1 MACLP
6 REEFQISVSRVPL
19 RKHQVELMSD
29 LRKWVRVAARESA
42 RSGRGARA
50 TVVSATGTGK
60 TISAAVAALELFPS
74 GRVLVM
80 VPTLDLLV
88 QTAQSWRAVG
98 HTAPMVGVCS
108 LPGDLLLEELRVRTT
123 THPIRLALWAG
134 QGPVVV
140 LATYSSLVGGDGQGG
155 PLEAALA
162 GSGLYGQRMDGFD
175 LAVVDEAHRTAGSA
189 AKPWAAIHDNARI
202 PAAHR
207 LYLTATPRVLAPARP
222 DRDEDQEEG
231 GGEAPALVTMAN
243 DPEGEYG
250 AWIHEL
256 GLSEAIERKILA
268 PFEIDV
274 LEITDPEP
282 ELMEGMD
289 REARRGR
296 RLALLQTALLEH
308 AAEHNLRTVMTFHQR
323 VEEAAAFAEKMP
335 ETAAELYR
343 NEVSAEDLALAE
355 ELPASEVG
363 GGFYELEPG
372 RHVRPERVWSR
383 WLYGE
388 HPVAERRAVLREFAN
403 GMDSAGVRV
412 HRAFLASVR
421 VLGEGV
427 DIVGERGVEAICFAD
442 ARGSQVEIVQNI
454 GRALRPNPDGQ
465 TKTARIIVPVFLEAD
480 EDGEG
485 MVASEAYRPLVA
497 VLQGLRSHSE
507 HLVEKLMLRA
517 RVRAESASA
526 RSAEEAGAGPAR
538 VLSDSGT
545 SSPASQASGDVEGEN
560 EDDVEAGA
568 DGAEAG
574 ADGAEESESVLLRFS
589 TPRSASTIAAFLRTR
604 VYQPESTVWLE
615 GYEALRA
622 WRAEQGVRGLCAVP
636 YDAEVAAGASR
647 RYPVGR
653 WTTAQRRARREGT
666 LSAHRIDLL
675 DAEGMVWEP
684 REEEWERTLA
694 GLRSYRAA
702 YGHLAPRRRETWG
715 EDEGEDVVRVGDLM
729 ANLRRKDG
737 LGRDAERAAARAA
750 QLRAVDADWDCPW
763 PLDWQRCCRQL
774 ALLAADEPDGRAPRI
789 ARGVRIDGD
798 DLGAWVARQ
807 QEPRVW
813 AKLSTEQRARL
824 EALGLRPTETAPRR
838 GVEGTG
844 AAGSG
849 KRTAAARTAFQ
860 RGLAALAQWV
870 EREGAEK
877 PVPRKH
883 TETVSV
889 DGEDVDV
896 RLGVWVS
903 NVKSRFDGMGE
914 DERGQLTAL
923 GVPWAV

>member
-1 MACLP
+1 MARLP
-6 REEFQISVSRVPL
+6 REEFQLSVSRIPL

-42 RSGRGARA
+42 RTERGARA

-60 TISAAVAALELFPS
+60 TISAAAAALELFPS

-140 LATYSSLVGGDGQGG
+140 LATYSSLVGEDGQDG

-175 LAVVDEAHRTAGSA
+175 LAIVDEAHRTAGSA

-222 DRDEDQEEG
+222 ERGEDQEEG

-250 AWIHEL
+250 EWIYEL
-256 GLSEAIERKILA
+256 GLSEAIERRILA

-335 ETAAELYR
+335 ETAADLYR
-343 NEVSAEDLALAE
+343 NEVSGEDLALAE
-355 ELPASEVG
+355 ELPPSEVG

-372 RHVRPERVWSR
+372 RHVPPSRVWSK
-383 WLYGE
+383 WLCGD
-388 HPVAERRAVLREFAN
+388 HPVAERRAVLGEFAN
-403 GMDSAGVRV
+403 GMDEEGRRV

-454 GRALRPNPDGQ
+454 GRALRPNPDGR
-465 TKTARIIVPVFLEAD
+465 TKTARIIVPVFLRAD

-517 RVRAESASA
+517 RVRAEGASA
-526 RSAEEAGAGPAR
+526 RSAEEGGVGPAR

-545 SSPASQASGDVEGEN
+545 SSPASEDIEDVEGLEQ
-560 EDDVEAGA
+560 GK
-568 DGAEAG
+568 
-574 ADGAEESESVLLRFS
+574 DGAEEPESVLLRFS

-604 VYQPESTVWLE
+604 VYQPESLVWLE

-622 WRAEQGVRGLCAVP
+622 WRAEQGVSGLCAVP
-636 YDAEVAAGASR
+636 YDAEVAVGASR

-653 WTTAQRRARREGT
+653 WTAEQRRARREGT
-666 LSAHRIDLL
+666 LGAHRVELL

-684 REEEWERTLA
+684 REEGWERTLA

-715 EDEGEDVVRVGDLM
+715 EGADVVRVGDLM
-729 ANLRRKDG
+729 ANLRRAGG
-737 LGRDAERAAARAA
+737 LGKDEERAAARAA
-750 QLRAVDADWDCPW
+750 QLRAVDEDWDCPW
-763 PLDWQRCCRQL
+763 PLDWQRCYRQL
-774 ALLAADEPDGRAPRI
+774 VLLAADEPDGRLPEIAP
-789 ARGVRIDGD
+789 GVCLDGD

-813 AKLSTEQRARL
+813 AQLSTEQRARL
-824 EALGLRPTETAPRR
+824 EALGLRPTEAAPGR
-838 GVEGTG
+838 GVQGTG
-844 AAGSG
+844 AAGSR
-849 KRTAAARTAFQ
+849 KRTATARTAFQ
-860 RGLAALAQWV
+860 RGVAALAQWV

-883 TETVSV
+883 IETVNV
-889 DGEDVDV
+889 DGEDIDV

-903 NVKSRFDGMGE
+903 NTKSRFDGLSV

-923 GVPWAV
+923 GVPWAA

>member
-1 MACLP
+1 M
-6 REEFQISVSRVPL
+6 SVSRVPL

-42 RSGRGARA
+42 RTERGARA

-60 TISAAVAALELFPS
+60 TISAAAAALELFPS

-108 LPGDLLLEELRVRTT
+108 LPRDLLLEELRVRTT

-134 QGPVVV
+134 SGPVVV
-140 LATYSSLVGGDGQGG
+140 LATYSSLVGEDGQGG

-162 GSGLYGQRMDGFD
+162 GAGLYGQRMDGFD

-189 AKPWAAIHDNARI
+189 EKAWAAIHDNARF

-222 DRDEDQEEG
+222 ARHEGEEG
-231 GGEAPALVTMAN
+231 RGEAPALVTMAN
-243 DPEGEYG
+243 DPAGEYG

-256 GLSEAIERKILA
+256 GLSEAIARKIVA

-282 ELMEGMD
+282 ELMEGLD

-296 RLALLQTALLEH
+296 RLALLQTGLLEH
-308 AAEHNLRTVMTFHQR
+308 AAEHNICTMMTLHQQ

-343 NEVSAEDLALAE
+343 NEVSAEDFALAE

-372 RHVRPERVWSR
+372 RHVPPSRVWSR

-388 HPVAERRAVLREFAN
+388 HPVAERRSVLREFAN
-403 GMDSAGVRV
+403 GMDAEGRRV

-454 GRALRPNPDGQ
+454 GRALRQNPDGRA
-465 TKTARIIVPVFLEAD
+465 KTARIIVPVFLRPD

-497 VLQGLRSHSE
+497 VLQGLRSHDE

-526 RSAEEAGAGPAR
+526 RSAEEGGAGPSR
-538 VLSDSGT
+538 LLSDSGT
-545 SSPASQASGDVEGEN
+545 AAAASEGVEGQEQG
-560 EDDVEAGA
+560 E
-568 DGAEAG
+568 DGAEA
-574 ADGAEESESVLLRFS
+574 ESVLLRFS
-589 TPRSASTIAAFLRTR
+589 SPRAASTVAAFLRTR
-604 VYQPESTVWLE
+604 VYQPESLVWLE

-622 WRAEQGVRGLCAVP
+622 WRAEQGVSGVCAVP

-653 WTTAQRRARREGT
+653 WTAAQRRARREGT
-666 LSAHRIDLL
+666 LSAHRVELL

-694 GLRSYRAA
+694 GLRSYRTA
-702 YGHLAPRRRETWG
+702 YGHLAPHRRETWG

-737 LGRDAERAAARAA
+737 LGKDAKRAAARAA

-763 PLDWQRCCRQL
+763 PLDWQRCCRKL
-774 ALLAADEPDGRAPRI
+774 VLLAADEPGGRLPEIAP
-789 ARGVRIDGD
+789 GVCLDGD
-798 DLGAWVARQ
+798 DLGVWVARQ

-813 AKLSTEQRARL
+813 ARLSTEQRARL
-824 EALGLRPTETAPRR
+824 EALGLRPTEAAPGR

-844 AAGSG
+844 AAGSM
-849 KRTAAARTAFQ
+849 KRTATARTAFQ
-860 RGLAALAQWV
+860 RGVAALAQWV
-870 EREGAEK
+870 EREGAGK

-883 TETVSV
+883 VETVSV

-896 RLGVWVS
+896 RLGVWIS
-903 NVKSRFDGMGE
+903 NTKSRYDGLSE
-914 DERGQLTAL
+914 DERAQLTAL
-923 GVPWAV
+923 GMPWAG

>member
-1 MACLP
+1 MP
-6 REEFQISVSRVPL
+6 VSRIPL

-42 RSGRGARA
+42 RTERGARA

-60 TISAAVAALELFPS
+60 TISAAAAALELFPS

-140 LATYSSLVGGDGQGG
+140 LATYSSLVGEDGQGG

-175 LAVVDEAHRTAGSA
+175 LAIADEAHRTAGSA

-207 LYLTATPRVLAPARP
+207 LYLTATPRILAPARP
-222 DRDEDQEEG
+222 ERGEGQEEG
-231 GGEAPALVTMAN
+231 SGEVPALVTMAN

-256 GLSEAIERKILA
+256 GLAEAIERKILV

-323 VEEAAAFAEKMP
+323 VQEAAAFAEKMP

-343 NEVSAEDLALAE
+343 NEVSGEDLALAE

-372 RHVRPERVWSR
+372 RHVPPSRVWSK
-383 WLYGE
+383 WLCGD
-388 HPVAERRAVLREFAN
+388 HPVAERRAVLGEFAN
-403 GMDSAGVRV
+403 GMDEEGRRV

-427 DIVGERGVEAICFAD
+427 DIVGERRVEAICFAD

-454 GRALRPNPDGQ
+454 GRALRPNPDGR
-465 TKTARIIVPVFLEAD
+465 TKTARIIVPVFLRAD
-480 EDGEG
+480 EDGER

-526 RSAEEAGAGPAR
+526 RSPEESGAGPAR

-545 SSPASQASGDVEGEN
+545 SSPASEDVEDVEDLEQG
-560 EDDVEAGA
+560 EDD
-568 DGAEAG
+568 AEAG
-574 ADGAEESESVLLRFS
+574 EEESVLLRFS

-604 VYQPESTVWLE
+604 VYQPESLVWLE

-622 WRAEQGVRGLCAVP
+622 WRAEQGVSGLCAVP
-636 YDAEVAAGASR
+636 YDAEVAVGASR

-653 WTTAQRRARREGT
+653 WTAEQRRARREGT
-666 LSAHRIDLL
+666 LSAHRVELL

-694 GLRSYRAA
+694 GLRSYRTA

-715 EDEGEDVVRVGDLM
+715 EGEGEDVVRVGDLV
-729 ANLRRKDG
+729 ANLRRAGG

-750 QLRAVDADWDCPW
+750 QLRAVDEDWDCPW
-763 PLDWQRCCRQL
+763 PLDWQRCYRQL
-774 ALLAADEPDGRAPRI
+774 VLLAADEPDGRAPQI
-789 ARGVRIDGD
+789 APGVRLDGD
-798 DLGAWVARQ
+798 DLGVWVARQ

-813 AKLSTEQRARL
+813 TKLSTEQRARL
-824 EALGLRPTETAPRR
+824 EALGLRPTETAPERA
-838 GVEGTG
+838 GKGAEGSG
-844 AAGSG
+844 AAGSRARAG
-849 KRTAAARTAFQ
+849 KAQAAFQ

-883 TETVSV
+883 VETVSV
-889 DGEDVDV
+889 DGEETDV
-896 RLGVWVS
+896 RLGVWIS
-903 NVKSRFDGMGE
+903 NTKSRYDGLSE
-914 DERGQLTAL
+914 DERAQLAAL

>member
-1 MACLP
+1 
-6 REEFQISVSRVPL
+6 
-19 RKHQVELMSD
+19 
-29 LRKWVRVAARESA
+29 
-42 RSGRGARA
+42 
-50 TVVSATGTGK
+50 
-60 TISAAVAALELFPS
+60 
-74 GRVLVM
+74 M

-98 HTAPMVGVCS
+98 HMAPMVGVCS
-108 LPGDLLLEELRVRTT
+108 LAGDLLLEELRVRTT

-134 QGPVVV
+134 SGPVVV
-140 LATYSSLVGGDGQGG
+140 LATYSSLVGEDGQGG
-155 PLEAALA
+155 PLEVALA

-175 LAVVDEAHRTAGSA
+175 LAIVDEAHRTAGSA

-222 DRDEDQEEG
+222 ERGDDQEEG

-282 ELMEGMD
+282 ELMAGMD

-343 NEVSAEDLALAE
+343 DEVSAEDLALAE

-403 GMDSAGVRV
+403 GMDSSGVRV

-454 GRALRPNPDGQ
+454 GRALRPNPDGR
-465 TKTARIIVPVFLEAD
+465 TKTARIIVPVFLQAD
-480 EDGEG
+480 EDGER

-517 RVRAESASA
+517 RVRAESV
-526 RSAEEAGAGPAR
+526 RSAEESGAGPSR

-545 SSPASQASGDVEGEN
+545 SSPASEDVEDVEGQEQ
-560 EDDVEAGA
+560 G
-568 DGAEAG
+568 GAEAG
-574 ADGAEESESVLLRFS
+574 EASAEAEESESVLLRFS
-589 TPRSASTIAAFLRTR
+589 TPRSAATIAAFLRTR

-636 YDAEVAAGASR
+636 YDAEVTAGASR

-653 WTTAQRRARREGT
+653 WTAAQRRARREGT
-666 LSAHRIDLL
+666 LSAHRVELL

-694 GLRSYRAA
+694 GLRSYRTA

-715 EDEGEDVVRVGDLM
+715 EGEGEDVVRVGELM
-729 ANLRRKDG
+729 ANLRRKGG
-737 LGRDAERAAARAA
+737 LGRDEKRAAARAA
-750 QLRAVDADWDCPW
+750 QLRAVDEDWDCPW

-774 ALLAADEPDGRAPRI
+774 VLLAADEPGGRLPEIAP
-789 ARGVRIDGD
+789 GVCLDGD
-798 DLGAWVARQ
+798 DLGVWVARQ
-807 QEPRVW
+807 QELRVW
-813 AKLSTEQRARL
+813 ARLSVEQRIRL
-824 EALGLRPTETAPRR
+824 EALGLRPAEKGPER
-838 GVEGTG
+838 GVEGSG
-844 AAGSG
+844 AAGAGSGPG
-849 KRTAAARTAFQ
+849 KRRWPFSGALRRSRSGSSGRARSGRYPA
-860 RGLAALAQWV
+860 
-870 EREGAEK
+870 
-877 PVPRKH
+877 
-883 TETVSV
+883 SM
-889 DGEDVDV
+889 
-896 RLGVWVS
+896 
-903 NVKSRFDGMGE
+903 SR
-914 DERGQLTAL
+914 
-923 GVPWAV
+923 P

>member
-1 MACLP
+1 MARLS
-6 REEFQISVSRVPL
+6 REEFQVSVSRIPL

-60 TISAAVAALELFPS
+60 TISAAAAALELFPS

-88 QTAQSWRAVG
+88 QTAQAWRAVG

-140 LATYSSLVGGDGQGG
+140 LATYSSLVGEDGQGG

-175 LAVVDEAHRTAGSA
+175 LAIVDEAHRTAGSA
-189 AKPWAAIHDNARI
+189 AKPWAAIHDNSRI

-222 DRDEDQEEG
+222 ERDEDQEEDG
-231 GGEAPALVTMAN
+231 GQEVPALVTMAN
-243 DPEGEYG
+243 DPEGPYG

-256 GLSEAIERKILA
+256 GLSEAIERRILA

-296 RLALLQTALLEH
+296 RVALLQTALLEH

-343 NEVSAEDLALAE
+343 NEVSGEDLALAE

-372 RHVRPERVWSR
+372 RHVPPSRVWSK
-383 WLYGE
+383 WLCGD
-388 HPVAERRAVLREFAN
+388 HPVTERRAVLGEFAN
-403 GMDSAGVRV
+403 GMDEEGRRV

-427 DIVGERGVEAICFAD
+427 DITGERGVEAICFAD

-454 GRALRPNPDGQ
+454 GRALRPNPDGR
-465 TKTARIIVPVFLEAD
+465 TKTARIIVPVFLQAD
-480 EDGEG
+480 EDGER

-517 RVRAESASA
+517 RVRAEGA
-526 RSAEEAGAGPAR
+526 RSAEEGGAGPSR

-545 SSPASQASGDVEGEN
+545 SSPASEDVEGQEQG
-560 EDDVEAGA
+560 E

-574 ADGAEESESVLLRFS
+574 EEESVLLRFS
-589 TPRSASTIAAFLRTR
+589 TPRAASTIAAFLRTR
-604 VYQPESTVWLE
+604 VYQPESLVWLE

-622 WRAEQGVRGLCAVP
+622 WRAEQGVSGLCAVP
-636 YDAEVAAGASR
+636 YDAEVAVGASR

-653 WTTAQRRARREGT
+653 WTAEQRRARREGT
-666 LSAHRIDLL
+666 LGVHRVELL

-684 REEEWERTLA
+684 REEGWERTLA
-694 GLRSYRAA
+694 ALRSYRTAH
-702 YGHLAPRRRETWG
+702 GHLAPRRRETWG
-715 EDEGEDVVRVGDLM
+715 EGEDVVRVGDLM
-729 ANLRRKDG
+729 ANLRRKGG
-737 LGRDAERAAARAA
+737 LGKDEERAAARAA
-750 QLRAVDADWDCPW
+750 QLRAVDEDWDCPW

-774 ALLAADEPDGRAPRI
+774 VLLAADEPGGRLPEIAP
-789 ARGVRIDGD
+789 GVRIDGD
-798 DLGAWVARQ
+798 DLGAWTARQ
-807 QEPRVW
+807 QEPQVW
-813 AKLSTEQRARL
+813 ARLNAEQRARL
-824 EALGLRPTETAPRR
+824 EALGLRPTETAPER
-838 GVEGTG
+838 GGKGAEGSGT
-844 AAGSG
+844 AGSG
-849 KRTAAARTAFQ
+849 KRTATARAAFQ
-860 RGLAALAQWV
+860 RGGAALAQWV

-883 TETVSV
+883 TETIVF

-903 NVKSRFDGMGE
+903 NVKSRYDGLSAE
-914 DERGQLTAL
+914 ERKQLTTL
-923 GVPWAV
+923 GMPWAG